1 MFNDD
6 GRMTVK
12 AAEKL
17 ESKRRVKVD
26 TSATTASPVKVVYAD
41 AGEDF
46 LGITERSA
54 ATNDL
59 VAVKLQ
65 SAAGTFEIEA
75 VINSAINVGTTLYGA
90 ADGKVSDASSGS
102 AQGEALQKAAASNDH
117 IRVHL
122 WNVKS
127 TTAATV
133 SVADTGTFT
142 DEATVE
148 AALAE
153 IYQHIATTQA
163 HIGIPL
169 TSLREA
175 TAFAIPASNANC
187 GVLGS
192 DTTPILSSVDGA
204 TDECMGVT
212 WATGDVDQVVA
223 NVCLPPDM
231 NKSADLVVHA
241 RLASGAT
248 NDIPSFTLNSYFN
261 EGDTVVADTLAAA
274 AATSDYA
281 EVTQAIAA
289 ADIPAGAQMLTIG
302 FTPASHDTDAFKM
315 TGLWLEYTR
324 RTLAT

>member
-1 MFNDD
+1 MFNDE
-6 GRMTVK
+6 GKITVK

-17 ESKRRVKVD
+17 ETKRRVKVD

-46 LGITERSA
+46 LGVTERSG
-54 ATNDL
+54 ATGDL
-59 VAVKLQ
+59 IGVKLQ
-65 SAAGTFEIEA
+65 SAPGTFEMEA
-75 VINSAINVGTTLYGA
+75 VISSAINVGTTLYGA
-90 ADGKVSDASSGS
+90 ADCKVSDASSGS
-102 AQGEALQKAAASNDH
+102 AQGEAMQKASASNDH

-133 SVADTGTFT
+133 SVADSGAFT
-142 DEATVE
+142 DETTVE

-169 TSLREA
+169 TDLCEA
-175 TAFAIPASNANC
+175 VAFAIPASNANM
-187 GVLGS
+187 GILGL
-192 DTTPILSSVDGA
+192 DTSPSLSSVEGA

-212 WATGDVDQVVA
+212 WATGDVDQVIA
-223 NVCLPPDM
+223 NVLLPSDM
-231 NKSADLVVHA
+231 NKAADLVVHA
-241 RLASGAT
+241 RLAAGGAVDT
-248 NDIPSFTLNSYFN
+248 PSFTLESYFN
-261 EGDTVVADTLAAA
+261 EGDTVVSDTLTAGG
-274 AATSDYA
+274 ATSDYA

-289 ADIPAGAQMLTIG
+289 SDVPADAQVVTLG

-315 TGLWLEYTR
+315 TALWMEYTR

>member
-1 MFNDD
+1 MFNED
-6 GRMTVK
+6 GKITVK

-46 LGITERSA
+46 LGVTERSA
-54 ATNDL
+54 ATSDL

-65 SAAGTFEIEA
+65 SAPGTFEMEA
-75 VINSAINVGTTLYGA
+75 VIDSAINVGTTLYGA

-102 AQGEALQKAAASNDH
+102 AIGEALQKASASNDH
-117 IRVHL
+117 IRVHA

-127 TTAATV
+127 TTAGTV
-133 SVADTGTFT
+133 SIADTGTFT
-142 DEATVE
+142 TKTTVE

-153 IYQHIATTQA
+153 IYQHIATTQG
-163 HIGIPL
+163 HIPIPL

-175 TAFAIPASNANC
+175 VAFAIPASNANM
-187 GVLGS
+187 GILGL
-192 DTTPILSSVDGA
+192 DTGPSLSSIEGA

-212 WATGDVDQVVA
+212 WATGNVDQVIA

-231 NKSADLVVHA
+231 NKAADLVVHA
-241 RLASGAT
+241 RLAAGAT
-248 NDIPSFTLNSYFN
+248 NDIPSFTLESFFN
-261 EGDTVVADTLAAA
+261 EGDTKVTDTLAAA

-289 ADIPAGAQMLTIG
+289 ADVPADAQMVTLG

-315 TGLWLEYTR
+315 TGLWLEYTA

>member
-6 GRMTVK
+6 GRITVK

-17 ESKRRVKVD
+17 ENKRRVKVD

-46 LGITERSA
+46 LGVTERSG
-54 ATNDL
+54 ATDDL
-59 VAVKLQ
+59 IAVKLQ
-65 SAAGTFEIEA
+65 SAPGTFEIEV
-75 VINSAINVGTTLYGA
+75 VIDSAIAVGTTLYGA

-102 AQGEALQKAAASNDH
+102 AQGEAMQSASASNDH

-133 SVADTGTFT
+133 TVLDTGTFT
-142 DEATVE
+142 DETTVE

-153 IYQHIATTQA
+153 IYQHIASTQG
-163 HIGIPL
+163 HIPIPL

-175 TAFAIPASNANC
+175 TAFAIAASNANG
-187 GVLGS
+187 GVLSS
-192 DTTPILSSVDGA
+192 DTTPIYSSVEGA
-204 TDECMGVT
+204 TDECLAVT
-212 WATGDVDQVVA
+212 WATGIVQQVVTS
-223 NVCLPPDM
+223 VSIPPDM
-231 NKSADLVVHA
+231 NKAADLVVHA

-248 NDIPSFTLNSYFN
+248 VDIPSFTVQSYFN
-261 EGDTVVADTLAAA
+261 EGDTVVSDTLAAA
-274 AATSDYA
+274 AATSAYA

-289 ADIPAGAQMLTIG
+289 ADVPAAAQMLTMG